1 MYMII
6 VGAGEIGKSLIKLAS
21 KGANND
27 LVVIETDRKR
37 AEDVS
42 VNFDLE
48 IYNTDA
54 TSEQILKE
62 AGADRADALVATTS
76 DDATNLMV
84 MSLGRELDIPSLVSV
99 VNNSDHAKLFRAQGA
114 NIMENPEEIV
124 AEYLYN
130 AIKRPKVKDFLTLS
144 GEARVFKATVSS
156 DSSLIDQTLEQAKEQ
171 GILPDTT
178 LIIAIERKGETM
190 VPSGATELQEGDAL
204 TVFSKE
210 WASDEMLRKI
220 TG

>member
-6 VGAGEIGKSLIKLAS
+6 VGAGEIGASLIDLAS
-21 KGANND
+21 RGAND
-27 LVVIETDRKR
+27 MVVIESDREK
-37 AEDVS
+37 AEDIS
-42 VNFDLE
+42 MGYDLE

-54 TSEQILKE
+54 TSQEVLKE

-99 VNNSDHAKLFRAQGA
+99 VNNDSHTKLFRAQGV
-114 NIMENPEEIV
+114 NVMEHPEEIV

-130 AIKRPKVKDFLTLS
+130 AVRRPKVKDFITLS

-156 DSSLIDQTLEQAKEQ
+156 DSSIIDTSLEQTKEE
-171 GILPDTT
+171 GLLPEDI
-178 LIIAIERKGETM
+178 LIIAVERGGETL
-190 VPSGATELQEGDAL
+190 VPSGDTELQEGDSL
-204 TVFSKE
+204 TVFSKKWPTTE
-210 WASDEMLRKI
+210 ILDEI

>member
-6 VGAGEIGKSLIKLAS
+6 VGAGEIGGSLIKLAS
-21 KGANND
+21 RGTND
-27 LVVIETDRKR
+27 LVVIENDKEIADEISRKY
-37 AEDVS
+37 
-42 VNFDLE
+42 DLE
-48 IYNTDA
+48 IFTTDA
-54 TSEQILKE
+54 TSAEALKE

-84 MSLGRELDIPSLVSV
+84 MSLGRELGIPSLVSV
-99 VNNSDHAKLFRAQGA
+99 VNNSDHEKLFRAQGA

-156 DSSLIDQTLEQAKEQ
+156 DSPIIDTTLEQAKKE
-171 GILPDTT
+171 GILPEPT
-178 LIIAIERKGETM
+178 LIIAIERHGETL
-190 VPSGATELQEGDAL
+190 VPSGSTTLQEGDAL
-204 TVFSKE
+204 TIFSKE
-210 WASDEMLRKI
+210 WTTDEMLSKI

>member
-6 VGAGEIGKSLIKLAS
+6 VGVGEIGKSLIKLAS
-21 KGANND
+21 KGSND
-27 LVVIETDRKR
+27 LVVIETDRDR
-37 AEDVS
+37 AEDIS
-42 VNFDLE
+42 RNFDLE
-48 IYNTDA
+48 VYNTDA

-99 VNNSDHAKLFRAQGA
+99 VNNSSHTKLFRAQGA
-114 NIMENPEEIV
+114 NIMENPEELV

-130 AIKRPKVKDFLTLS
+130 AIKRPKIKDFLTLS

-156 DSSLIDQTLEQAKEQ
+156 DSPIVDYTLEEAKKQ

-190 VPSGATELQEGDAL
+190 VPSGATELQEGDSL

>member
-6 VGAGEIGKSLIKLAS
+6 VGAGEIGSSLIKLAS
-21 KGANND
+21 RGSND
-27 LVVIETDRKR
+27 LVVIETDRER
-37 AEDVS
+37 AEDIS
-42 VNFDLE
+42 RNFDLE

-84 MSLGRELDIPSLVSV
+84 MSLGRELSIPSLVSV

-130 AIKRPKVKDFLTLS
+130 AIKRPKIKDFLALS
-144 GEARVFKATVSS
+144 GEARIFKATVSS
-156 DSSLIDQTLEQAKEQ
+156 DSSIVDTTLEQAKEQ
-171 GILPDTT
+171 GILPEHT

-190 VPSGATELQEGDAL
+190 VPSGATEIQEGDAL
-204 TVFSKE
+204 TMFSEE
-210 WASDEMLRKI
+210 WASDEMLVKI

>member
-6 VGAGEIGKSLIKLAS
+6 VGAGEIGSSLIKLAS
-21 KGANND
+21 KGSNNI
-27 LVVIETDRKR
+27 VVIESSRER
-37 AEDVS
+37 ADEIS
-42 VNFDLE
+42 RQFDLQ

-54 TSEQILKE
+54 TSVEVLKE
-62 AGADRADALVATTS
+62 AGADRADALIATTS

-84 MSLGRELDIPSLVSV
+84 MSLGKELNIPSLVSV
-99 VNNSDHAKLFRAQGA
+99 VNNSAHSKLFRAQGA

-130 AIKRPKVKDFLTLS
+130 AVKRPKIKDFITLS

-156 DSSLIDQTLEQAKEQ
+156 TSPLIDKTLEEAKKER
-171 GILPDTT
+171 ILPDTT
-178 LIIAIERKGETM
+178 LIIAIEREGKVI
-190 VPSGATELQEGDAL
+190 VPSGSSNIQGGDSL
-204 TVFSKE
+204 TIFSKE
-210 WASDEMLRKI
+210 WTTDEMLKEI